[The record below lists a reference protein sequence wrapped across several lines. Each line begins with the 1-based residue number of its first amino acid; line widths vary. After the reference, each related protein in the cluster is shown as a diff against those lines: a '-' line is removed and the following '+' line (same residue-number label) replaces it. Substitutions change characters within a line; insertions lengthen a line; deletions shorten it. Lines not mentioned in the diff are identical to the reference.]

1 MFPPKV
7 LPPDKYTL
15 ANKDIKKSYKKIKN
29 ELKSYNSKL
38 TKKKELVILNKTDL
52 LDQKQIKK
60 ISDELGKSIKSEV
73 ILLSTFEKGSVSK
86 IKSKLIKY
94 AS

>member
-1 MFPPKV
+1 M
-7 LPPDKYTL
+7 
-15 ANKDIKKSYKKIKN
+15 N
-29 ELKSYNSKL
+29 EL
-38 TKKKELVILNKTDL
+38 
-52 LDQKQIKK
+52 IKK

>member
-1 MFPPKV
+1 MV
-7 LPPDKYTL
+7 
-15 ANKDIKKSYKKIKN
+15 IKFCKRHKKIKN